1 MGLKPSKKKL
11 SKEDMQFL
19 KKHTHFTERQIKI
32 WYQGFMKDC
41 PKGLLTKSK
50 LMEVYSDL
58 FRQGN
63 PEAFCD
69 HVFRTFD
76 HDNSGHIDFKEFMLA
91 ISVTSAKDPKEKLT
105 WAFTMY
111 DKNKDGTIEKSEMV
125 DIITAIYEMLGCSD
139 SQEPPEERT
148 EKIFKKMDVNNDGV
162 LSREEFISGC
172 LDDDDLRQM
181 LTVDAICAP

>member
-1 MGLKPSKKKL
+1 
-11 SKEDMQFL
+11 
-19 KKHTHFTERQIKI
+19 
-32 WYQGFMKDC
+32 
-41 PKGLLTKSK
+41 
-50 LMEVYSDL
+50 MEVYSDL

-125 DIITAIYEMLGCSD
+125 DIITVRPFFQVI
-139 SQEPPEERT
+139 
-148 EKIFKKMDVNNDGV
+148 
-162 LSREEFISGC
+162 
-172 LDDDDLRQM
+172 
-181 LTVDAICAP
+181 LTVFNSLTRKCINHTIVSKVVSL